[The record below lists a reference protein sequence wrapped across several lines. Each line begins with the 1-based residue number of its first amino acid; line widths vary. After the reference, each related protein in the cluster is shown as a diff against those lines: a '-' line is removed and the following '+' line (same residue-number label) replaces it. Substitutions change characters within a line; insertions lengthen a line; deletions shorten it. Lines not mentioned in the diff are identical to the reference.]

1 METTLAYPGLT
12 SDEVRARVASGKV
25 NDVRDTGSRS
35 LSSIIRSNTLTPFN
49 ALIGTLWIAM
59 MIVAPWQDALF
70 GFVIV
75 FNTLIGTIQE
85 YRSARTLAK
94 LSLLNEARPTVI
106 RDGHEVQI
114 SLREL
119 VLDDLVLI
127 STGDQ
132 IAVDGDVLQA
142 AGCEVDESLLTGEAD
157 PVPKSAG

>member
-49 ALIGTLWIAM
+49 ALIGTLWVAM

-85 YRSARTLAK
+85 YRSA
-94 LSLLNEARPTVI
+94 
-106 RDGHEVQI
+106 
-114 SLREL
+114 
-119 VLDDLVLI
+119 
-127 STGDQ
+127 
-132 IAVDGDVLQA
+132 
-142 AGCEVDESLLTGEAD
+142 
-157 PVPKSAG
+157 